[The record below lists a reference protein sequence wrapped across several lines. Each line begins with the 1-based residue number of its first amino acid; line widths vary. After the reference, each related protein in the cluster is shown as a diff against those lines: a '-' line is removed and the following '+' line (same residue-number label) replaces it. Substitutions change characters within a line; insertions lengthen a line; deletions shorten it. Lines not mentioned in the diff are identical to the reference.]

1 MIRSLFVAVLSLL
14 WTLPFAVA
22 EELRLP
28 RSSPES
34 QGVSSKAVRE
44 FIETAN
50 QKIDT
55 LHSVMLVRHGH
66 VVAEGWW
73 KPEAA
78 DKPHVLYSL
87 S

>member
-1 MIRSLFVAVLSLL
+1 MSRFLIIIVLSLVSAMPL
-14 WTLPFAVA
+14 AVA
-22 EELRLP
+22 EEVRLP

-34 QGVSSKAVRE
+34 QGVSSKSIRE

-55 LHSVMLVRHGH
+55 LHSVMLLRHGH

-78 DKPHVLYSL
+78 DCHWAL
-87 S
+87 